1 MAMSVLDRKGDFT
14 DKERAL
20 SSIAPLRNV
29 DRHIAL
35 PPNRTSDLSLIVTDP
50 TQSLDQKKRS
60 YQVVREEGSARR
72 ATHTSFFCTSHRV
85 LAAPVVIVVLVM
97 SADGPVMLQ
106 SKNSYAEASA
116 MAASAKARLS

>member
-50 TQSLDQKKRS
+50 TQSLDQKSGVIKLFGKKGLHVGRPTRPF
-60 YQVVREEGSARR
+60 YAQVIGFWPRR
-72 ATHTSFFCTSHRV
+72 LLLLF
-85 LAAPVVIVVLVM
+85 L
-97 SADGPVMLQ
+97 
-106 SKNSYAEASA
+106 
-116 MAASAKARLS
+116 

>member
-72 ATHTSFFCTSHRV
+72 ATHTSFF
-85 LAAPVVIVVLVM
+85 AQVI
-97 SADGPVMLQ
+97 GFWPR
-106 SKNSYAEASA
+106 
-116 MAASAKARLS
+116 RLLLLFL